1 MTNYTIDE
9 LIEKTDNKYVLC
21 EIISQQ
27 ARKLKRDEDLTIGYQ
42 AINQAMDDLMNDR
55 FEYAENGKK

>member
-1 MTNYTIDE
+1 MTDYTIDQ
-9 LIEKTDNKYVLC
+9 LIDKTDNKYVLC

-42 AINQAMDDLMNDR
+42 AINQAIDDLMNDR
-55 FEYAENGKK
+55 FEYVENKR

>member
-1 MTNYTIDE
+1 MSEYTIDE

-27 ARKLKRDEDLTIGYQ
+27 ARKLKQETDITIGYQ
-42 AINQAMDDLMNDR
+42 AINQAISDLMHDR
-55 FEYAENGKK
+55 FNYEEQARR